1 MRFDEHDVLH
11 VRRSAHLCR
20 SAACLRG
27 RASVPQRRR
36 ARFPGLWQLGLYAG
50 YMFCWSQVQR
60 RAFMNMVIDAVRT
73 SYGRVG

>member
-11 VRRSAHLCR
+11 VRQSAHLR
-20 SAACLRG
+20 RYAACLRG

-60 RAFMNMVIDAVRT
+60 RPRMHMLSVAVRT
-73 SYGRVG
+73 LVGPFV